1 MPVIGTAGHVDH
13 GKSSLIQ
20 ALTGTNPD
28 RLPEEVQRGM
38 TIDLGFAH
46 FPGPGGAPIGVIDVP
61 GHERFIR
68 NMVAGS
74 WGLELALLCV
84 AADDGWMRQTEDHT
98 RVLRAMGVERLILV
112 ITKSDLAGPERLEQ
126 VRNQA
131 LERCGRLGYPAPPW
145 IAVSARTGANIE
157 ALRELI
163 LAVLGP
169 PRPPLPY
176 GPGPGLP
183 LLWVDRAFSVKG
195 AGAVVTGTL
204 HGGPVEK
211 GQELLLLPQRKLVR
225 VRGLESYFQEVER
238 AEPATRLAL
247 NLHGIDTAEVS
258 RGDCLSSP
266 QARFWIERELAIR
279 LQPPQ
284 PAAELRKSQA
294 EVEIALGTGHRLARV
309 HRLDGQ
315 GLFRVLCEQPSVL
328 FWNQP
333 CLLIRQ
339 GGSEILAGARVAWGG
354 ALERGLRPA
363 LSAALRALPFPMRP
377 QDLGRVQLEVRG
389 WVRRDETGGAGAAE
403 AGEAGEA
410 GLPVAGEAGEA
421 GPSVAGGSGPLEEP
435 EGAVGRGGFLFQP
448 QTLERVE
455 REILRLAAQPGGAQR
470 SELAGKLGLEPE
482 ALGPVLE
489 ALRAQGRLQARGGLL
504 FPPVDPRR
512 NLSPLAR
519 QLLGELEQAGTLGLE
534 PRRMKLA
541 GARKELA
548 TLARSGLAV
557 SLDGEIYYA
566 AATYAAL
573 ARAVLAGRAA
583 GELLELAQAK
593 EASGLS
599 RKYLIPLLNR
609 MELDGYVKREG
620 DARRIRRL
628 PD

>member
-20 ALTGTNPD
+20 ALTGTHPD

-46 FPGPGGAPIGVIDVP
+46 FPGPGGQLIGVIDVP

-68 NMVAGS
+68 NMVAGA
-74 WGLELALLCV
+74 WGLDLALLAV

-98 RVLRAMGVERLILV
+98 RVLRAMGVERLIV
-112 ITKSDLAGPERLEQ
+112 AVTKSDLAGPERLEQ
-126 VRNQA
+126 VRDQA
-131 LERCGRLGYPAPPW
+131 IARCGRFGYPAPPW

-157 ALRELI
+157 ALREMI
-163 LAVLGP
+163 LDVLGRA
-169 PRPPLPY
+169 RPPLPY
-176 GPGPGLP
+176 GPGPGMP

-195 AGAVVTGTL
+195 AGVVVTGTL
-204 HGGPVEK
+204 HGGPVER
-211 GQELLLLPQRKLVR
+211 GQELLLLPQSKHVR
-225 VRGLESYFQEVER
+225 VRGLQSYYHEVER
-238 AEPATRLAL
+238 AEPGTRLAL
-247 NLHGIDTAEVS
+247 NLHGIDTGEVS

-266 QARFWIERELAIR
+266 QLSCWVEREFAIR
-279 LQPPQ
+279 IQPPAGPPAGPDAPEELQPG
-284 PAAELRKSQA
+284 AALRKSQA

-309 HRLDGQ
+309 HRLDGH
-315 GLFRVLCEQPSVL
+315 GLFRVLCEQPSAL

-333 CLLIRQ
+333 CLLIRH
-339 GGSEILAGARVAWGG
+339 GGSEILGGARVAWGG

-363 LSAALRALPFPMRP
+363 LSGALRTLPYPMRP
-377 QDLGRVQLEVRG
+377 QDLGRVQLAVHG
-389 WVRRDETGGAGAAE
+389 WVHLAE
-403 AGEAGEA
+403 AGGAAPSEGPEQEAGA
-410 GLPVAGEAGEA
+410 VA
-421 GPSVAGGSGPLEEP
+421 
-435 EGAVGRGGFLFQP
+435 RGGFLFHP
-448 QTLERVE
+448 ETLERTE
-455 REILRLAAQPGGAQR
+455 REILRLADQPGGAQR
-470 SELAGKLGLEPE
+470 SELAGKLGLEAD

-489 ALRAQGRLQARGGLL
+489 ALRAQGRLVARGGLL

-512 NLSPLAR
+512 SLSPLAR
-519 QLLGELEQAGTLGLE
+519 QLLGELERAGTEGLE
-534 PRRMKLA
+534 PKRMKLA

-548 TLARSGLAV
+548 TLARAGLAV

-566 AATYAAL
+566 AGTYAAL

-609 MELDGYVKREG
+609 LELDGYVKREG

>member
-20 ALTGTNPD
+20 ALTGTHPD
-28 RLPEEVQRGM
+28 RLPEEIQRGM

-46 FPGPGGAPIGVIDVP
+46 FPGPGGQPIGVIDVP

-68 NMVAGS
+68 NMVAGA
-74 WGLELALLCV
+74 WGLDLALLAV

-112 ITKSDLAGPERLEQ
+112 VAKSDLAGPERLEQ
-126 VRNQA
+126 VRDQA
-131 LERCGRLGYPAPPW
+131 IRRCARLGYPAPPW

-169 PRPPLPY
+169 ARPPLPY

-195 AGAVVTGTL
+195 AGVVVTGTL
-204 HGGPVEK
+204 HGGPVER
-211 GQELLLLPQRKLVR
+211 GQELLLLPQRKPVR
-225 VRGLESYFQEVER
+225 VRGLQSYYHEVEQ
-238 AEPATRLAL
+238 AEPGTRLAL
-247 NLHGIDTAEVS
+247 NLHGIDTGEVS

-266 QARFWIERELAIR
+266 QARFWVEREFAIR
-279 LQPPQ
+279 LQSAPEETHPGV
-284 PAAELRKSQA
+284 ALRKSQA

-309 HRLDGQ
+309 QRLDGH
-315 GLFRVLCEQPSVL
+315 GLFRVICEQPSAL

-333 CLLIRQ
+333 CLLIQ
-339 GGSEILAGARVAWGG
+339 HGGSEILGGARVAWGG

-363 LSAALRALPFPMRP
+363 LSAALRALPYPMRP
-377 QDLGRVQLEVRG
+377 QDLSRVELAVLG
-389 WVRRDETGGAGAAE
+389 WVNRAE
-403 AGEAGEA
+403 AGE
-410 GLPVAGEAGEA
+410 V
-421 GPSVAGGSGPLEEP
+421 GPSEEP
-435 EGAVGRGGFLFQP
+435 PGAVPRGGFLFQP
-448 QTLERVE
+448 ETLERME

-470 SELAGKLGLEPE
+470 SELAGKLGLEAE

-489 ALRAQGRLQARGGLL
+489 ALRVQGRLVARGGLL
-504 FPPVDPRR
+504 FPPVDPRQS
-512 NLSPLAR
+512 LSPLAR
-519 QLLGELEQAGTLGLE
+519 QLLGELEQSGAEGLE
-534 PRRMKLA
+534 PKRMKLA

-548 TLARSGLAV
+548 TLARAGLAV

-566 AATYAAL
+566 EPTYAAL

>member
-28 RLPEEVQRGM
+28 RLPEEIQRGM

-46 FPGPGGAPIGVIDVP
+46 FPGPGGQLIGVVDVP

-68 NMVAGS
+68 NMVAGA
-74 WGLELALLCV
+74 WGLDLALLAV

-112 ITKSDLAGPERLEQ
+112 VTKSDLAGPERLEQ
-126 VRNQA
+126 VRIQA
-131 LERCGRLGYPAPPW
+131 ISRCGRLGYLAAPW

-163 LAVLGP
+163 LAVLGRA
-169 PRPPLPY
+169 RPSLPY

-183 LLWVDRAFSVKG
+183 LLWVDRAFSVRG
-195 AGAVVTGTL
+195 AGVVVTGTL
-204 HGGPVEK
+204 HGGPVER
-211 GQELLLLPQRKLVR
+211 GQELLLLPQRKPVR
-225 VRGLESYFQEVER
+225 VRGLQSYYHEVER
-238 AEPATRLAL
+238 AEPGTRLAL
-247 NLHGIDTAEVS
+247 NLHGIDTGEVN

-266 QARFWIERELAIR
+266 QARFWVEREFAIR
-279 LQPPQ
+279 LQITPEQLQ
-284 PAAELRKSQA
+284 PEAALRKSQA

-309 HRLDGQ
+309 QRLDGH
-315 GLFRVLCEQPSVL
+315 GLFRVLCEQPSAL

-333 CLLIRQ
+333 CLLIRH
-339 GGSEILAGARVAWGG
+339 GGSEILGGARVAWGG

-363 LSAALRALPFPMRP
+363 LSGALQALPYPMRP
-377 QDLGRVQLEVRG
+377 QDLARVQLAVLG
-389 WVRRDETGGAGAAE
+389 WVRRTEAGGAG
-403 AGEAGEA
+403 
-410 GLPVAGEAGEA
+410 
-421 GPSVAGGSGPLEEP
+421 PSEEP
-435 EGAVGRGGFLFQP
+435 PGAVPRGGFLFQP
-448 QTLERVE
+448 ETLERVE
-455 REILRLAAQPGGAQR
+455 REILRLAAQPGGVQR
-470 SELAGKLGLEPE
+470 SELAGKLGLEAE

-504 FPPVDPRR
+504 FPPMDPRR
-512 NLSPLAR
+512 SLSPLAR
-519 QLLGELEQAGTLGLE
+519 QLLGELERASAEGLE
-534 PRRMKLA
+534 PKRMKLA

-548 TLARSGLAV
+548 TLARAGLAV

-566 AATYAAL
+566 EPTYAAL